1 MGFYNDVVL
10 PWCIDLSC
18 GMRAL
23 GPKREQTAAELT
35 GTVLE
40 VGFGSGLNLRYLPPG
55 TQKLL
60 AVEPSERARAIAQKR
75 VAKARCPVEFVGLDA
90 QGIQLPDASVD
101 AALSTFTLCTIPD
114 VAAALAEIR
123 RVLKPGGRLFVLEH
137 GRAPDRGVA
146 RWQDRLNGI
155 QKKIAGGC
163 HINRDIP
170 KLLRAAGFT
179 DERLEAA
186 YFEQMPRTHGYL
198 YQGSVRSDV

>member
-1 MGFYNDVVL
+1 MGFYDDVIL

-18 GMRAL
+18 GMKAL
-23 GPKREQTAAELT
+23 APKRAATAAELS
-35 GTVLE
+35 GSVLE
-40 VGFGSGLNLRYLPPG
+40 VGFGSGLNLRHLPAG
-55 TQKLL
+55 VSKLL
-60 AVEPSERARAIAQKR
+60 AVEPSLRARKIAAKR
-75 VAKARCPVEFVGLDA
+75 VARARCPVEFVGLDA
-90 QGIQLPDASVD
+90 QGIQLPDGSVD

-137 GRAPDRGVA
+137 GRAPDQGVA

-170 KLLRAAGFT
+170 ALLRAAGFT

-198 YQGSVRSDV
+198 YQGSARRL